1 MRIRLMP
8 PTQRGFSL
16 LEVMIA
22 LVIMSIGMLGI
33 AGLYVNSLQA
43 GRTAMFRHNAI
54 ILASDVAD
62 RIRANRAAGAAY
74 AEAAGNNNLCH
85 KAVECDEAAMAAN
98 DIFLWQEQANATL
111 PDGDVEVEFDD
122 AGPVWNYTINV
133 TWAESTLAEA
143 DQELTY
149 SVEIP
154 VNPFQ

>member
-1 MRIRLMP
+1 MQTMLTFRI
-8 PTQRGFSL
+8 QRGFSL

-62 RIRANRAAGAAY
+62 RIRANRTAGIAY
-74 AEAAGNNNLCH
+74 IDPVGNYNMCD

-98 DIFLWQEQANATL
+98 DIFLWQQQADATL
-111 PDGDVEVEFDD
+111 PDGEVEVLFDD
-122 AGPVWNYTINV
+122 TGPVWTYTINV
-133 TWAESTLAEA
+133 GWSEPNEDL
-143 DQELTY
+143 DY

>member
-1 MRIRLMP
+1 MQTMLKLRI
-8 PTQRGFSL
+8 QRGFSL

-62 RIRANRAAGAAY
+62 RIRANRTAGVAY
-74 AEAAGNNNLCH
+74 IDPVGGNNMCD

-98 DIFLWQEQANATL
+98 DIFLWQEQADATL
-111 PDGDVEVEFDD
+111 PDGEVEIVFDD
-122 AGPVWNYTINV
+122 TGAVWTYTINV
-133 TWAESTLAEA
+133 TWDEPDE
-143 DQELTY
+143 ELEY